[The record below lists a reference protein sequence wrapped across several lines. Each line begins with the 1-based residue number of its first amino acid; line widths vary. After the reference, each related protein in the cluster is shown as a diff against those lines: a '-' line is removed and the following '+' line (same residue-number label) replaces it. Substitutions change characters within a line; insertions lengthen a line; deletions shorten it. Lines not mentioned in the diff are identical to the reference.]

1 MGGPAATVIERPP
14 AGRAL
19 AVRPLERPEAPAA
32 AAMLLRTNDGLPVE
46 ELERDLRENQERW
59 PSLQLGAF
67 SPDGEL
73 WGVIAGL
80 TSFNQRIEESVRFME
95 WGFSAWQSRPLLRQ
109 GQHIG
114 EARVQGASV
123 SINMGD
129 ILYSQDIFEAL
140 GPDLTLHFV
149 ALYADPR
156 GLNLRNELAHG
167 LMQRGRVTVLRDQI
181 FIVPAPALD
190 WLTAEKLPYK
200 LIQAMNYDDVVQTL
214 RDNLAHPV

>member
-73 WGVIAGL
+73 WGVIAGRL
-80 TSFNQRIEESVRFME
+80 D
-95 WGFSAWQSRPLLRQ
+95 LR
-109 GQHIG
+109 
-114 EARVQGASV
+114 VP
-123 SINMGD
+123 
-129 ILYSQDIFEAL
+129 AL
-140 GPDLTLHFV
+140 GWSDDIV
-149 ALYADPR
+149 
-156 GLNLRNELAHG
+156 LA
-167 LMQRGRVTVLRDQI
+167 
-181 FIVPAPALD
+181 AA
-190 WLTAEKLPYK
+190 
-200 LIQAMNYDDVVQTL
+200 
-214 RDNLAHPV
+214 